1 MVKKFSRGTLTFF
14 GGGSSRSGSVVWLQG
29 SCIALQP
36 LPESSSNSLP
46 FHPIPIPFNV
56 RANQTILPICYYIRE
71 SVTDIRIGAKVA
83 GIPGFD
89 KWYLLHSKLCL
100 DCWRTKL
107 LQPFVSRQHQ
117 GEHLTNSCSW
127 KSPKLFQNFISC
139 QSLVFHQTERE
150 RERVYMEGWDC
161 DSFLGQLQF
170 VSAASSPP
178 PIPQIAHICQP
189 KILLPANWPN
199 QQYFCPSLKDRRYA
213 N

>member
-1 MVKKFSRGTLTFF
+1 MTSQWDILLH
-14 GGGSSRSGSVVWLQG
+14 SVRVVGEQG
-29 SCIALQP
+29 HINEVNIS
-36 LPESSSNSLP
+36 
-46 FHPIPIPFNV
+46 
-56 RANQTILPICYYIRE
+56 E

-83 GIPGFD
+83 NPGIPGSD
-89 KWYLLHSKLCL
+89 KRYLLHSKLCL
-100 DCWRTKL
+100 DPDQVYLAPIKDIYFTANCVWIVGEQSCCSHLFPGSISGSIWQTAAARNHPNSSKTSSVVRVL
-107 LQPFVSRQHQ
+107 SFIRQ
-117 GEHLTNSCSW
+117 
-127 KSPKLFQNFISC
+127 
-139 QSLVFHQTERE
+139 RE
-150 RERVYMEGWDC
+150 RERVYLEGWDC

>member
-1 MVKKFSRGTLTFF
+1 MTSQWDILLH
-14 GGGSSRSGSVVWLQG
+14 SVRVVGEQG
-29 SCIALQP
+29 HINEVNIS
-36 LPESSSNSLP
+36 
-46 FHPIPIPFNV
+46 
-56 RANQTILPICYYIRE
+56 E

-83 GIPGFD
+83 NPGIPGSD
-89 KWYLLHSKLCL
+89 KRYLLHSKLCL

-139 QSLVFHQTERE
+139 QSLVFHQTERERE